1 MNEKKRIIHR
11 WGVSGNEKCVRMLRV
26 IEYVG
31 TPAFI
36 NDCINQR
43 GLKGTKII
51 PGKGFMREAI
61 VGETLEILTKSEVE
75 ELGVCR
81 PKIT

>member
-1 MNEKKRIIHR
+1 MTQRLIHR
-11 WGVSGNEKCVRMLRV
+11 WEVPAGTRTARILRV

-31 TPAFI
+31 TTEFI
-36 NDCINQR
+36 SDCINQR

-61 VGETLEILTKSEVE
+61 VGETIELLAESEVE